1 MDCVVCFGSE
11 PPVVPLGCACAD
23 AGAHVECMARRAHV
37 RSRAGAGAGAWRTCD
52 TCGQKLSGPMLHR
65 LCAAPEDGDAVCAI
79 QELARA
85 VHAAGHPVP
94 RPPVNDQTHFDVLIA
109 DAGARARVS
118 TRRGGLH
125 VLMVR
130 IDGSLDFADAASFCA
145 GEVDA
150 VLAHIG
156 RAVEKSNTRA

>member
-1 MDCVVCFGSE
+1 MPCVVCFGDE
-11 PPVVPLGCACAD
+11 PPVVPLGCACAG

-37 RSRAGAGAGAWRTCD
+37 RSRAGAGAGAWRRCD
-52 TCGQKLSGPMLHR
+52 ACGQKLSGPMLHR

-85 VHAAGHPVP
+85 VRAAGYSVP
-94 RPPVNDQTHFDVLIA
+94 RPPINDQTYFDVSLA
-109 DAGARARVS
+109 DIRVRVS
-118 TRRGGLH
+118 TRAGGTH

-130 IDGSLDFADAASFCA
+130 PGGSVDFSDSASFCA

-150 VLAHIG
+150 VLAHIS
-156 RAVEKSNTRA
+156 RLAAQ

>member
-1 MDCVVCFGSE
+1 
-11 PPVVPLGCACAD
+11 
-23 AGAHVECMARRAHV
+23 MARRAHA
-37 RSRAGAGAGAWRTCD
+37 RSRAGAGAGAWRACD
-52 TCGQKLSGPMLHR
+52 ACGQKLSGPMLHR

-94 RPPVNDQTHFDVLIA
+94 RPPVNDQTCFDVLIA

-118 TRRGGLH
+118 TRRGGIQ
-125 VLMVR
+125 VMGVR
-130 IDGSLDFADAASFCA
+130 FDGSVDFAGAASFRV

-150 VLAHIG
+150 VLAHIS
-156 RAVEKSNTRA
+156 RLTA